1 MSSPKS
7 IPRTE
12 AESEPKRGAVIG
24 RESLNMPNFVTATRL
39 LLSIVLFSMITS
51 GGWWISSAAL
61 FVFAASTD
69 ALDGY
74 LARKYKQITVLGR
87 ILDPFVDKVIVCGTF
102 RFSSRKA
109 GTHRAQVSTH
119 GWSLSSS
126 DVRCSSPACVES
138 WRKRARTFSA
148 SLSGK
153 LKMSVQCVAV
163 TASLLS
169 LSAPIF
175 RGRGFQ
181 AVRDVL
187 LWIAVAITVW
197 SGFVYLLRGFSLLR
211 QG

>member
-1 MSSPKS
+1 MSLPETT
-7 IPRTE
+7 PRTE
-12 AESEPKRGAVIG
+12 SESEPKRGAVIG

-39 LLSIVLFSMITS
+39 LLSIVLFSMITT

-102 RFSSRKA
+102 VFLLEKQDAPGSGVNAWMVIIIIGREMFVSSLRGILEKE
-109 GTHRAQVSTH
+109 GK
-119 GWSLSSS
+119 
-126 DVRCSSPACVES
+126 D
-138 WRKRARTFSA
+138 FSA

-169 LSAPIF
+169 LSRDLPWPWLPT
-175 RGRGFQ
+175 
-181 AVRDVL
+181 VRDVL